1 MLANYRNGVKKYADA
16 RRTAVDY
23 GRKMSVATAVCAG
36 VTVGLSVKIEIDI
49 NVDIKSS
56 LRAFALLFWMKMV

>member
-1 MLANYRNGVKKYADA
+1 MVEKCLSSLRFV
-16 RRTAVDY
+16 R
-23 GRKMSVATAVCAG
+23 G
-36 VTVGLSVKIEIDI
+36 VTVGGGVKIEIDI